1 MNDAMHKPSAG
12 IDSMLDT
19 VWKICES
26 LPFNRH
32 LGLEIDYLK
41 PNEAAFSF
49 SMRDELVGNTVKGV
63 LHGGVISAVL
73 DAVGGMTACASAI
86 GRMDGLSPDE
96 VKHRLARM
104 GTIDM
109 RVDYLR
115 PGKGTRFFCAGK
127 VMRTG
132 KKVAVTRMELKNQD
146 DLLIAVGTAAYIVG

>member
-1 MNDAMHKPSAG
+1 MHKPSAE
-12 IDSMLDT
+12 IDSMLEV
-19 VWKICES
+19 VWKICEG
-26 LPFNRH
+26 LPFNRL
-32 LGLEIDYLK
+32 LGLKVEYLR

-49 SMRDELVGNTVKGV
+49 SMRDDLVGNTVKGV

-86 GRMDGLSPDE
+86 GRAQGLSPEE
-96 VKHRLARM
+96 VMHRLAGM

-115 PGKGTRFFCAGK
+115 PGKGTRFFCAGT

-132 KKVAVTRMELKNQD
+132 KKVAVTRMELKNEN